1 MVNAHLRATARGR
14 GSAGRASPCQGEGR
28 GFESRRPLGRRPGN
42 RPDFLGGVAERRGN
56 GLQIRV
62 RGFKSRRHLETLLGP
77 LAQWLARFLDTEE
90 VTGSIPVWSTSKTP
104 VFGGFRISGGVH
116 QTRVPQHL
124 PRTPPNYGPQN
135 RDLSPRQ
142 PPSETNPNHQQKP
155 AKNTQNRDPP
165 ALSWPSRGNF
175 CSLGGGINQGG

>member
-90 VTGSIPVWSTSKTP
+90 VTGSIPVWSTKNPYFTGKFDPRP
-104 VFGGFRISGGVH
+104 VLVAALATRQDAQSQRPRHSPAASIFRPIL
-116 QTRVPQHL
+116 R
-124 PRTPPNYGPQN
+124 R
-135 RDLSPRQ
+135 
-142 PPSETNPNHQQKP
+142 
-155 AKNTQNRDPP
+155 
-165 ALSWPSRGNF
+165 
-175 CSLGGGINQGG
+175 

>member
-90 VTGSIPVWSTSKTP
+90 VTGSIPVWSTKTP
-104 VFGGFRISGGVH
+104 ISREIRP
-116 QTRVPQHL
+116 QTRSSASSPAVDAIDEQMQSVNG
-124 PRTPPNYGPQN
+124 T
-135 RDLSPRQ
+135 LS
-142 PPSETNPNHQQKP
+142 
-155 AKNTQNRDPP
+155 A
-165 ALSWPSRGNF
+165 ALA
-175 CSLGGGINQGG
+175 